1 MYLSLDPRLIV
12 ATLDQLHRRIAER
25 FPDSGLTKV
34 CADLCDVGRR
44 SHQRAEA
51 IERPAYLLRA
61 GTLLLIMLGL
71 ALLIYVAGLLVSSQ
85 RASDDLFSTIQA
97 IDASFNIVI
106 LTGATIFFLV
116 SLEER
121 IKRRR
126 SLLALNELRSIVHVI
141 DMHQLTKDP
150 VMLSGPRTAASPER
164 HMTPFELTRYL
175 DYCSEMLSLTAKIAA
190 LYAQS
195 SSDAVVIDVVSDLTT
210 LTTNL
215 SSKIWQKITLVQTRY
230 RALSDGTN
238 SELDLGDG
246 AVASRFETT
255 GAA

>member
-12 ATLDQLHRRIAER
+12 ETLDQLHQRIAER
-25 FPDSGLTKV
+25 FPDAGIARV
-34 CADLCDVGRR
+34 CGDLCSVARR
-44 SHQRAEA
+44 SHHRAEA

-61 GTLLLIMLGL
+61 GTVLLIGAGC
-71 ALLIYVAGLLVSSQ
+71 ALLGYVIARLVKSQ

-97 IDASFNIVI
+97 IDATFNIVI
-106 LTGATIFFLV
+106 LAGAAIFFLV

-126 SLLALNELRSIVHVI
+126 ALLALNELRSIVHVI

-150 VMLSGPRTAASPER
+150 VMLSGLKTAASPER

-190 LYAQS
+190 LYAQA
-195 SSDAVVIDVVSDLTT
+195 SSDAVVIDAVSDLTT

-215 SSKIWQKITLVQTRY
+215 SSKIWQKITLVQTHQPP
-230 RALSDGTN
+230 LQPVS
-238 SELDLGDG
+238 
-246 AVASRFETT
+246 
-255 GAA
+255 

>member
-1 MYLSLDPRLIV
+1 MYLALDPRLIV

-25 FPDSGLTKV
+25 FPDAGLTRV
-34 CADLCDVGRR
+34 CGDLCTVARR
-44 SHQRAEA
+44 AHQRAEA
-51 IERPAYLLRA
+51 IERPAYFLRV
-61 GTLLLIMLGL
+61 GTLALIVLGIALLLYVGGLLIK
-71 ALLIYVAGLLVSSQ
+71 SQ

-97 IDASFNIVI
+97 VDATFNIVI
-106 LTGATIFFLV
+106 LAGAATFFLV

-126 SLLALNELRSIVHVI
+126 ALLALDELRSIVHVI

-150 VMLSGPRTAASPER
+150 LMMSGPRTAASPER

-195 SSDAVVIDVVSDLTT
+195 SSDAVVVDAVSDLTE
-210 LTTNL
+210 LTTSL
-215 SSKIWQKITLVQTRY
+215 SSQIWQKITLVHARQ
-230 RALSDGTN
+230 AILQP
-238 SELDLGDG
+238 
-246 AVASRFETT
+246 AS
-255 GAA
+255 

>member
-1 MYLSLDPRLIV
+1 MYLTLNPALIIK
-12 ATLDQLHRRIAER
+12 TLDALHERIAQR
-25 FPDSGLTKV
+25 FPAAGLTGV
-34 CADLCDVGRR
+34 CGDLCAVARK
-44 SHQRAEA
+44 SHARAEA
-51 IERPAYLLRA
+51 IARPAYLLRTV
-61 GTLLLIMLGL
+61 TLLLILIGLGT
-71 ALLIYVAGLLVSSQ
+71 LLYIGRLLVATQQTSS
-85 RASDDLFSTIQA
+85 DLFSTIQA
-97 IDASFNIVI
+97 VDATFNIAI
-106 LTGATIFFLV
+106 LTGAAIFFLV

-126 SLLALNELRSIVHVI
+126 ALLALGELRSIVHVI

-195 SSDAVVIDVVSDLTT
+195 SNDAIVIDAVSDLTT

-215 SSKIWQKITLVQTRY
+215 SSKIWQKITLVQTIERPGQG
-230 RALSDGTN
+230 ALS
-238 SELDLGDG
+238 
-246 AVASRFETT
+246 
-255 GAA
+255 